1 MSDKTYIVGP
11 DLERVIVDPELHEKL
26 NLLARRFY
34 EEQGCVV
41 SDDFNFSE
49 STHPTERLMYNQ
61 ALMAYEFH
69 LNIGLD

>member
-1 MSDKTYIVGP
+1 MPNKMYIVGP
-11 DLERVIVDPELHEKL
+11 DMERVTVDPDLHEKL

-34 EEQGCVV
+34 EEIGNTVPEGF
-41 SDDFNFSE
+41 DFSE
-49 STHPTERLMYNQ
+49 SSHPTERLMYTQ